1 MTSATEV
8 RMIRQIMGP
17 LVLAGLCVGTVWAAT
32 PAKKSSTS
40 KSTASKAADTEEVGV
55 IETSMGTIVIR
66 FYDKDAP
73 LTTANFKKLANAKF
87 YDGTT
92 FHRVIPGFVVQG
104 GDPNSK
110 DSDRS
115 NDGLGGPGYTVPA
128 EIKQLNKRGAVA
140 TARLPDQVNP
150 KRDSSGSQFYICLAD
165 LGSLDKGGY
174 TVFGTVIE
182 GMDVVDKI
190 SQVDRDSRD
199 NPVTPVVMKKV
210 TIEKRPLAKTAPAT
224 TEKS

>member
-1 MTSATEV
+1 
-8 RMIRQIMGP
+8 MIRQVMGP
-17 LVLAGLCVGTVWAAT
+17 LLFIGLSLGTAWAAT
-32 PAKKSSTS
+32 PAKKST
-40 KSTASKAADTEEVGV
+40 TAKTTAAKAADTEEVGV
-55 IETSMGTIVIR
+55 IETSLGTIVIR

-73 LTTANFKKLANAKF
+73 LTVANFKKLANSKF

-92 FHRVIPGFVVQG
+92 FHRVIPQFVVQG

-115 NDGLGGPGYTVPA
+115 NDGLGGPGWTVPA

-140 TARLPDQVNP
+140 TARLPDQVNA
-150 KRDSSGSQFYICLAD
+150 KRESSGSQFYICLAD

-190 SQVDRDSRD
+190 SQVERDGRD

-210 TIEKRPLAKTAPAT
+210 TIEKRPLAKSGT
-224 TEKS
+224 